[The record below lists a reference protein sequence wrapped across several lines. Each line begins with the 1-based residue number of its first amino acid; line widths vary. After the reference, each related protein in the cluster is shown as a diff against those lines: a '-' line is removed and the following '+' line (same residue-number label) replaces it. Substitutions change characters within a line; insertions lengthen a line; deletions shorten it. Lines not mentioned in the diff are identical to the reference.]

1 MERLRVMKFLRFVVD
16 RLVDLKV
23 VGGENVQDATPYIVA
38 TSHISRLDTP
48 FLMLST
54 HRMDIIAMV
63 AREYEKAPFFGW
75 FLDRLGVIW
84 ISRDGYDLGAFR
96 EASVHLK
103 NNWIVGIAPEGTRSK
118 TQQLLEGKPGAALLA
133 IRNQVQVIP
142 TAVLGSTD
150 VMQNLLRLKKAKVE
164 VRFGKPFLL
173 PQVHDE
179 RTTKDR
185 LQQATDEIMCHI
197 ALLLPEE
204 RRGFYANHPRLKEL
218 QAEPNTPKR
227 PKLSQMENYHDPDSR

>member
-1 MERLRVMKFLRFVVD
+1 MERQRMMKILKSLAS
-16 RLVDLKV
+16 RLVELKI
-23 VGGENVQDATPYIVA
+23 VGDENVQDGTAYIVA

-54 HRMDIIAMV
+54 HRQDIIAMV

-75 FLDRLGVIW
+75 FLNKLGVIW
-84 ISRDGYDLGAFR
+84 ISRDGYDLSAFR

-103 NNWIVGIAPEGTRSK
+103 NNWIVGIAPEGTRSRTK
-118 TQQLLEGKPGAALLA
+118 QLLQGKPGAALLA

-142 TAVLGSTD
+142 TAVLGSTE
-150 VMQNLLRLKKAKVE
+150 VTQSLLRLKKARIE

-179 RTTKDR
+179 KPTKDR

-204 RRGFYANHPRLKEL
+204 RRGFYANFPRLKEL
-218 QAEPNTPKR
+218 EEEQPTP
-227 PKLSQMENYHDPDSR
+227 

>member
-1 MERLRVMKFLRFVVD
+1 MERLRVMKVLRYLVD

-23 VGGENVQDATPYIVA
+23 VGGKNVQDGTPYIVA

-54 HRMDIIAMV
+54 HRSDIIAMV

-75 FLDRLGVIW
+75 FLDKLGVIW

-96 EASVHLK
+96 EASVSLK
-103 NNWIVGIAPEGTRSK
+103 NGWIVGIAPEGTRSK
-118 TQQLLEGKPGAALLA
+118 TQQLLQGKPGAALLA

-150 VMQNLLRLKKAKVE
+150 VIQSLLRLKKAKVE
-164 VRFGKPFLL
+164 VRFGKAFLL

-179 RTTKDR
+179 QTTKDR

-197 ALLLPEE
+197 ALLLPED
-204 RRGFYANHPRLKEL
+204 RRGFYAGHPRLNEL
-218 QAEPNTPKR
+218 QAEQYAPQKT
-227 PKLSQMENYHDPDSR
+227 EIFPDGGQL

>member
-1 MERLRVMKFLRFVVD
+1 MERLRVMRILHFLVD
-16 RLVDLKV
+16 HLVDLKTI
-23 VGGENVQDATPYIVA
+23 GSENVQDGTAYIVA

-54 HRMDIIAMV
+54 HRKDIIAMV
-63 AREYEKAPFFGW
+63 AREYQKAPFFGW
-75 FLDRLGVIW
+75 FLDKLGVIW

-142 TAVLGSTD
+142 TAVLGSTT
-150 VMQNLLRLKKAKVE
+150 VIQSLLHLKKAQVE

-173 PQVHDE
+173 PQVDDE
-179 RTTKDR
+179 KPTKDR
-185 LQQATDEIMCHI
+185 LQQATDEIMCQI
-197 ALLLPEE
+197 AMLLPEE
-204 RRGFYANHPRLKEL
+204 RRGFYANHPRFLEL
-218 QAEPNTPKR
+218 EAEQNQTV
-227 PKLSQMENYHDPDSR
+227 